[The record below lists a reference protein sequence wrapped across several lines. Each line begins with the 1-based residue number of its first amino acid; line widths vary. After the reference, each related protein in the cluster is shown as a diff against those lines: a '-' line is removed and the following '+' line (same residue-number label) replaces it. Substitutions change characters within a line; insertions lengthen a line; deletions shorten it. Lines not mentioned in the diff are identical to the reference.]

1 MSKKICCDC
10 GKAVKKDEIA
20 LAKKLI
26 DEDTEEFYCL
36 PCMAEYFGCD
46 EEDLKIKIRE
56 FKESRYRKSFCTK
69 RIWTCRSAR
78 RRRYS
83 GCQNRF
89 TGAVSNQRYNK
100 CPTCRR
106 TSDKRCRG
114 MCRLRKCGK
123 DFF

>member
-20 LAKKLI
+20 LAWKLI

-56 FKESRYRKSFCTK
+56 FKEQGCTL
-69 RIWTCRSAR
+69 
-78 RRRYS
+78 
-83 GCQNRF
+83 F
-89 TGAVSNQRYNK
+89 
-100 CPTCRR
+100 
-106 TSDKRCRG
+106 
-114 MCRLRKCGK
+114 L
-123 DFF
+123 